1 MGVVEQRRGEILQ
14 SLAATDPTNDEQN
27 QENLALNSL
36 EVEKDFNTM
45 ICLLITSF
53 SLGFR
58 FIFMA
63 IPFG

>member
-36 EVEKDFNTM
+36 EVEKDF
-45 ICLLITSF
+45 
-53 SLGFR
+53 
-58 FIFMA
+58 
-63 IPFG
+63 